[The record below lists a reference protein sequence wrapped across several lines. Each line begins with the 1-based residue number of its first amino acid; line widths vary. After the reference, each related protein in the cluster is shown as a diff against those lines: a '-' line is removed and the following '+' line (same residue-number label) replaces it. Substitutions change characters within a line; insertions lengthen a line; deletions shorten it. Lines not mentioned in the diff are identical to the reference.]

1 MLLIYVYLGIYG
13 TIIFK
18 KITMLKNV
26 AVFKENLCNFDTI
39 FLNCKIGEGEMSEWF
54 KEHAWK
60 VCILQKGIAGS
71 NPALSAKSQILTIE
85 IEY

>member
-39 FLNCKIGEGEMSEWF
+39 F
-54 KEHAWK
+54 
-60 VCILQKGIAGS
+60 
-71 NPALSAKSQILTIE
+71 
-85 IEY
+85 